1 MNADNMVGR
10 TVAGYH
16 LAEYIGEGGTAT
28 VYRAEHPERGRAA
41 VKILRPRL
49 AQDPIAVKR
58 FLREAEY
65 GARVSIPTSSRP
77 TTTAPPTDCTTWRSS
92 GPQGEPLAEFI
103 NRSGQVAPPL
113 VATIVEQLGA
123 ALGGA
128 HKAGIIHRDLKP
140 ANIMYDPATQTAKLL
155 DFGIARDAE
164 LNPEER
170 LTRAGFFV
178 GTLQYVAPETLSGE
192 LVNEQADVYS
202 LATIAYYLLTQ
213 ELPFTGKSPRELFQQ
228 LLTQA
233 PVPLNQAVKGLRFPG
248 ADRGGGHAWA
258 GAGSDQ
264 AFQDGGRIRHGVV
277 HGGTAGRGKARLPG
291 LAVRQGRGV
300 SDADQLRRLLLE
312 RSVRRGDFVLASGQR
327 SSYYIDCRLT
337 TMSAEGQVLIGRLG
351 LAAIRRRA
359 GGRAAIGGLTMGAD
373 PVAYAIAAASWGT
386 ARGHRRLQRAE
397 GSEGPRHWAS

>member
-1 MNADNMVGR
+1 MNTDNMVGR

-41 VKILRPRL
+41 VKLLRPRL

-65 GARVSIPTSSRP
+65 GARVRHPNIVQTYDYG
-77 TTTAPPTDCTTWRSS
+77 ATDGLHYLALEWA
-92 GPQGEPLAEFI
+92 QGEPLAEFI
-103 NRSGQVAPPL
+103 NRSGQLAPPL

-123 ALGGA
+123 ALASA

-140 ANIMYDPATQTAKLL
+140 ANIMYDPATQKAKLL

-202 LATIAYYLLTQ
+202 LATITYYLLTGV
-213 ELPFTGKSPRELFQQ
+213 LPFLGKSPRELFQQ
-228 LLTQA
+228 LLTQQ
-233 PVPLNQAVKGLRFPG
+233 PVRLNEARRGLHFSPAIESTVMQGLERDLSKRCRTVEEF
-248 ADRGGGHAWA
+248 A
-258 GAGSDQ
+258 Q
-264 AFQDGGRIRHGVV
+264 AFCAAVQEEPRKRGFLTGLFRKGG
-277 HGGTAGRGKARLPG
+277 
-291 LAVRQGRGV
+291 
-300 SDADQLRRLLLE
+300 D
-312 RSVRRGDFVLASGQR
+312 
-327 SSYYIDCRLT
+327 
-337 TMSAEGQVLIGRLG
+337 
-351 LAAIRRRA
+351 
-359 GGRAAIGGLTMGAD
+359 
-373 PVAYAIAAASWGT
+373 
-386 ARGHRRLQRAE
+386 
-397 GSEGPRHWAS
+397 

>member
-1 MNADNMVGR
+1 MSADNMVGR

-41 VKILRPRL
+41 VKLLRPRL

-65 GARVSIPTSSRP
+65 GARVKHPNIVQTYDYG
-77 TTTAPPTDCTTWRSS
+77 ATDGLHYLALEWA
-92 GPQGEPLAEFI
+92 QGEPLAEFI
-103 NRSGQVAPPL
+103 NRSGRLAPPL
-113 VATIVEQLGA
+113 VATIVEQLGE
-123 ALGGA
+123 ALSCA

-202 LATIAYYLLTQ
+202 LATIAYYMLSQ

-228 LLTQA
+228 LLTQP
-233 PVPLNQAVKGLRFPG
+233 PVPLNQAVRGVRFPG
-248 ADRGGGHAWA
+248 AIEAA
-258 GAGSDQ
+258 VM
-264 AFQDGGRIRHGVV
+264 HGLERDLTKRSKTVDDFAAELC
-277 HGGTAGRGKARLPG
+277 T
-291 LAVRQGRGV
+291 AVRQG
-300 SDADQLRRLLLE
+300 AP
-312 RSVRRGDFVLASGQR
+312 RRGFLASLFGK
-327 SSYYIDCRLT
+327 
-337 TMSAEGQVLIGRLG
+337 
-351 LAAIRRRA
+351 
-359 GGRAAIGGLTMGAD
+359 GG
-373 PVAYAIAAASWGT
+373 
-386 ARGHRRLQRAE
+386 E
-397 GSEGPRHWAS
+397 

>member
-28 VYRAEHPERGRAA
+28 VYRAENTERGRAA

-65 GARVSIPTSSRP
+65 GARVKHPNIVQTYDYGA
-77 TTTAPPTDCTTWRSS
+77 TDGLHYLALEWAP
-92 GPQGEPLAEFI
+92 GEPLAEFI
-103 NRSGQVAPPL
+103 NRSGKIAPAL

-123 ALGGA
+123 ALGSA

-192 LVNEQADVYS
+192 LVSEQADVYS
-202 LATIAYYLLTQ
+202 LATIAYYMLTQ

-228 LLTQA
+228 LLTQP
-233 PVPLNQAVKGLRFPG
+233 PVPLNQAVKGLRFP
-248 ADRGGGHAWA
+248 APIEAAVMRGLERDLAKRSKTVDEFA
-258 GAGSDQ
+258 
-264 AFQDGGRIRHGVV
+264 
-277 HGGTAGRGKARLPG
+277 TELCT
-291 LAVRQGRGV
+291 AVRQGGSKRG
-300 SDADQLRRLLLE
+300 
-312 RSVRRGDFVLASGQR
+312 FLASLFSKG
-327 SSYYIDCRLT
+327 
-337 TMSAEGQVLIGRLG
+337 AE
-351 LAAIRRRA
+351 
-359 GGRAAIGGLTMGAD
+359 
-373 PVAYAIAAASWGT
+373 
-386 ARGHRRLQRAE
+386 
-397 GSEGPRHWAS
+397 

>member
-1 MNADNMVGR
+1 
-10 TVAGYH
+10 
-16 LAEYIGEGGTAT
+16 
-28 VYRAEHPERGRAA
+28 VYRADHADRGRAA

-65 GARVSIPTSSRP
+65 GARVQHPNIVQTYDYG
-77 TTTAPPTDCTTWRSS
+77 ATDGLHYLALEWA
-92 GPQGEPLAEFI
+92 QGEPLAEFI
-103 NRSGQVAPPL
+103 NRSGQLAPPL

-123 ALGGA
+123 ALASA

-202 LATIAYYLLTQ
+202 LATIAYYMLTT

-233 PVPLNQAVKGLRFPG
+233 PVPLNQAVKGLRFPPVIEAAVMRG
-248 ADRGGGHAWA
+248 LERDLTKRSKTVDEFATELCTAIRQGGGK
-258 GAGSDQ
+258 
-264 AFQDGGRIRHGVV
+264 
-277 HGGTAGRGKARLPG
+277 RG
-291 LAVRQGRGV
+291 
-300 SDADQLRRLLLE
+300 
-312 RSVRRGDFVLASGQR
+312 FLASLFGK
-327 SSYYIDCRLT
+327 
-337 TMSAEGQVLIGRLG
+337 
-351 LAAIRRRA
+351 
-359 GGRAAIGGLTMGAD
+359 GG
-373 PVAYAIAAASWGT
+373 
-386 ARGHRRLQRAE
+386 E
-397 GSEGPRHWAS
+397 

>member
-1 MNADNMVGR
+1 MNADNLVGR

-65 GARVSIPTSSRP
+65 GARVKHSNIVQTYDFG
-77 TTTAPPTDCTTWRSS
+77 ATDGLHYLALEWA
-92 GPQGEPLAEFI
+92 QGEPLAEFI
-103 NRSGQVAPPL
+103 NRSGRLAPPL

-123 ALGGA
+123 ALSAA

-164 LNPEER
+164 LSPEER

-248 ADRGGGHAWA
+248 PVEAAVM
-258 GAGSDQ
+258 
-264 AFQDGGRIRHGVV
+264 HGLERDLSKRSKTVDEF
-277 HGGTAGRGKARLPG
+277 ARELCT
-291 LAVRQGRGV
+291 AVRQGGEKRG
-300 SDADQLRRLLLE
+300 
-312 RSVRRGDFVLASGQR
+312 FLASLFGK
-327 SSYYIDCRLT
+327 
-337 TMSAEGQVLIGRLG
+337 
-351 LAAIRRRA
+351 
-359 GGRAAIGGLTMGAD
+359 GGG
-373 PVAYAIAAASWGT
+373 
-386 ARGHRRLQRAE
+386 
-397 GSEGPRHWAS
+397 

>member
-28 VYRAEHPERGRAA
+28 VYRAENTERGRAA

-65 GARVSIPTSSRP
+65 GARVKHPNIVQTYDYGA
-77 TTTAPPTDCTTWRSS
+77 TDGLHYLALEWAP
-92 GPQGEPLAEFI
+92 GEPLAEFI
-103 NRSGQVAPPL
+103 NRSGKIAPPL

-123 ALGGA
+123 ALGSA

-192 LVNEQADVYS
+192 LVSEQADVYS
-202 LATIAYYLLTQ
+202 LATIAYYMLTQ

-228 LLTQA
+228 LLTQP
-233 PVPLNQAVKGLRFPG
+233 PVALNQAVKGLRFPG
-248 ADRGGGHAWA
+248 PIETAVMRGLERDLTKRSKTVDEFA
-258 GAGSDQ
+258 
-264 AFQDGGRIRHGVV
+264 
-277 HGGTAGRGKARLPG
+277 TELCT
-291 LAVRQGRGV
+291 AVRQGGSKRGFL
-300 SDADQLRRLLLE
+300 SSLF
-312 RSVRRGDFVLASGQR
+312 GKSG
-327 SSYYIDCRLT
+327 
-337 TMSAEGQVLIGRLG
+337 E
-351 LAAIRRRA
+351 
-359 GGRAAIGGLTMGAD
+359 
-373 PVAYAIAAASWGT
+373 
-386 ARGHRRLQRAE
+386 
-397 GSEGPRHWAS
+397 

>member
-65 GARVSIPTSSRP
+65 GARVKHPNIVQTYDYG
-77 TTTAPPTDCTTWRSS
+77 ATDGLHYLALEWA
-92 GPQGEPLAEFI
+92 QGEPLAEFI
-103 NRSGQVAPPL
+103 NRSGKLAPPL

-123 ALGGA
+123 ALSSA

-192 LVNEQADVYS
+192 LVSEQADVYS
-202 LATIAYYLLTQ
+202 LATIAYYMLSQ

-228 LLTQA
+228 LLTQP
-233 PVPLNQAVKGLRFPG
+233 PVALNQAVKGTKFPAAIEAAVMHG
-248 ADRGGGHAWA
+248 LERDLSKRSKTVDEFAAELCTAIRQGGGK
-258 GAGSDQ
+258 
-264 AFQDGGRIRHGVV
+264 
-277 HGGTAGRGKARLPG
+277 RG
-291 LAVRQGRGV
+291 
-300 SDADQLRRLLLE
+300 
-312 RSVRRGDFVLASGQR
+312 FLASLFGK
-327 SSYYIDCRLT
+327 
-337 TMSAEGQVLIGRLG
+337 
-351 LAAIRRRA
+351 
-359 GGRAAIGGLTMGAD
+359 GG
-373 PVAYAIAAASWGT
+373 
-386 ARGHRRLQRAE
+386 E
-397 GSEGPRHWAS
+397 

>member
-1 MNADNMVGR
+1 MNADNLVGR

-41 VKILRPRL
+41 VKLLRPRL

-65 GARVSIPTSSRP
+65 GARVKHPNIVQTYDYG
-77 TTTAPPTDCTTWRSS
+77 ATDGLHYLALEWA
-92 GPQGEPLAEFI
+92 QGEPLAEFV
-103 NRSGQVAPPL
+103 NRSGQLAPPL

-123 ALGGA
+123 ALGSA

-192 LVNEQADVYS
+192 LVSEQADVYS
-202 LATIAYYLLTQ
+202 LATIAYYMLTQ
-213 ELPFTGKSPRELFQQ
+213 ELPFTGKSPSELFQQ
-228 LLTQA
+228 LLTQQT
-233 PVPLNQAVKGLRFPG
+233 VSLNQAVKGLRFPSPIE
-248 ADRGGGHAWA
+248 AAVMRG
-258 GAGSDQ
+258 
-264 AFQDGGRIRHGVV
+264 
-277 HGGTAGRGKARLPG
+277 L
-291 LAVRQGRGV
+291 
-300 SDADQLRRLLLE
+300 
-312 RSVRRGDFVLASGQR
+312 
-327 SSYYIDCRLT
+327 
-337 TMSAEGQVLIGRLG
+337 
-351 LAAIRRRA
+351 
-359 GGRAAIGGLTMGAD
+359 
-373 PVAYAIAAASWGT
+373 
-386 ARGHRRLQRAE
+386 
-397 GSEGPRHWAS
+397 